1 MKAFAKG
8 AYPKPTSHDVLQ
20 LLIFPSPGK
29 CEQGFSRTM
38 TVKSKSG
45 CKRSLWVPTRC
56 QRSDCSHRPTGR
68 EKTSYISL

>member
-1 MKAFAKG
+1 MNAFANG

-20 LLIFPSPGK
+20 LLIFPSPWK

-45 CKRSLWVPTRC
+45 RKRSHCEFRRAVSGVIVRIDHLVGKRLLT
-56 QRSDCSHRPTGR
+56 SH
-68 EKTSYISL
+68 